1 MAIAIKSINGE
12 TLAVQPLSDGFSV
25 TRSDLISD
33 GSGRSAE
40 TGRAIR
46 YPVRLGAYK
55 LSLKFKGSAEAIASV
70 NELVSAF
77 EQEVEFLDGT
87 EYVTANMYPGDR
99 SIKSN
104 GFTSELSVNL
114 IEI

>member
-1 MAIAIKSINGE
+1 MIAIKSVNG
-12 TLAVQPLSDGFSV
+12 VQPVIQPLNDGFSV

-40 TGRAIR
+40 TGKALR
-46 YPVRLGAYK
+46 YPVRLGTYK
-55 LSLKFKGSAEAIASV
+55 LSLKFKGAAEDIAAV
-70 NELVSAF
+70 DKLVSAF
-77 EQEVEFLDGT
+77 EQTVVFLYGT

>member
-1 MAIAIKSINGE
+1 MIAIKSINGVQ
-12 TLAVQPLSDGFSV
+12 LAVQPLSSGFSV
-25 TRSDLISD
+25 TRSDLLSD

-40 TGRAIR
+40 TGKAIR
-46 YPVRLGAYK
+46 YPVRLGTYK
-55 LSLKFKGSAEAIASV
+55 LSLKFKGTAEDIAAV
-70 NELVSAF
+70 NSLVSAF
-77 EQEVEFLDGT
+77 EQTVVFLDGT
-87 EYVTANMYPGDR
+87 EYVTVNMYPGDR

>member
-1 MAIAIKSINGE
+1 MIVIKSVNGSP
-12 TLAVQPLSDGFSV
+12 LAVQPLSDGFSV
-25 TRSDLISD
+25 TKSDLISD

-40 TGRAIR
+40 TGKAMR
-46 YPVRLGAYK
+46 YPIRLGTYK
-55 LSLKFKGSAEAIASV
+55 LSLKFKGAAEDIAAV
-70 NELVSAF
+70 DELVSAF
-77 EQEVEFLDGT
+77 EQIVVFLDGT
-87 EYVTANMYPGDR
+87 EYVTVNMYPGDR